1 MSCLV
6 ADEGFNLINAR
17 TLTKS
22 ALAKRIQFTQ
32 VSPNATR
39 DMIEAHLESCIQYGF
54 NAAMIPMCWVRLAR
68 ERLRGTD
75 IKVATCISLGVGHET
90 IYAKINLIRECLAL
104 GADEIDYEP
113 NMGFFLSGMYDEFA
127 DEAHQIFK
135 AAEGRPIKA
144 MLEFGFLKSDD
155 EKRHAAQLLDQAG
168 IPWIKNS
175 SGFGPAAIAATPEDI
190 RLIRAA
196 ISAKGKVKASGKIN
210 SYEKSIALLEAGAEL
225 LGTSSAPQ
233 IIEGIEGDAEGY

>member
-1 MSCLV
+1 MV
-6 ADEGFNLINAR
+6 NTR

-32 VSPNATR
+32 VNPNATR
-39 DMIEAHLESCIQYGF
+39 DMIETHLATCIQYGF
-54 NAAMIPMCWVRLAR
+54 DAAMIPMCWVTLAR

-75 IKVATCISLGVGHET
+75 VKVATCISLGVGHET

-113 NMGFFLSGMYDEFA
+113 NMGFFLSGMDDEFA

-144 MLEFGFLKSDD
+144 MLEFGLLKSED
-155 EKRHAAQLLDQAG
+155 EKCRAARLLDQAG

-175 SGFGPAAIAATPEDI
+175 SGFGPAAIAATPDDI
-190 RLIRAA
+190 RLIRSS
-196 ISAKGKVKASGKIN
+196 ISPKGRVKASGKIN
-210 SYEKSIALLEAGAEL
+210 TYEKAIALLDAGAEL

>member
-1 MSCLV
+1 M
-6 ADEGFNLINAR
+6 INTR
-17 TLTKS
+17 TLTKA

-39 DMIEAHLESCIQYGF
+39 DMIEAHLTTCLQYEF
-54 NAAMIPMCWVRLAR
+54 DAAMIPMCWVTLAR
-68 ERLRGTD
+68 ERLRGSG
-75 IKVATCISLGVGHET
+75 IKVATCISLGVGHDT

-113 NMGFFLSGMYDEFA
+113 NMGYFLSGMDDEFA
-127 DEAHQIFK
+127 DEAHQLYK
-135 AAEGRPIKA
+135 AAEGRSLKA
-144 MLEFGFLKSDD
+144 MLEFGLLKSDD
-155 EKRHAAQLLDQAG
+155 EKRRAAHLLDQAG

-190 RLIRAA
+190 RLIRES

-210 SYEKSIALLEAGAEL
+210 SYEKAAALLEAGAEL

-233 IIEGIEGDAEGY
+233 IIDGLEGDAEGY